1 MIIQFTPLIVLML
14 ISGTVSAVLTIIG
27 WRNRA
32 NPISRPFI
40 LLMAAETVWIYG
52 YALEMM
58 STQLSTVLFLNN
70 IEYPALL
77 TVPVAWLFVVMCYTG
92 REQYLT
98 RRTVP
103 LFFIVPALIYLIV
116 VTNQYHYLY
125 YSGFHVETVNGS
137 VIWIYDHGPMFLL
150 TIAYCYAIAL
160 IALTLAGGKLFGT
173 NALYRNQ
180 TILLF
185 SAATIPALCNMLYV
199 FRVAP
204 FPDYDLTPI
213 AFLITGIVLAVGIL
227 RYQLFS
233 AVPVAYSRVFATMR
247 DGVIVVDRKNS
258 VIDINPAAERITG
271 YTSHAAVGRNITEL
285 IPLLKAVT
293 DLPAGEDGERRIELH
308 LPYDST
314 PHYFDVLLT
323 PMNERGTG
331 SSGYLYLFRD
341 VTERKQAE
349 LALSRANR
357 NISLLT
363 SITRHDLNN
372 KLMAVRSYIDLIRE
386 ISTDPT
392 QLEYL
397 DQEEHAVHA
406 MREQIEFTREY
417 QQLGAESPV
426 WQEVN
431 AVIRRAQTHLDLQT
445 VNLEN
450 TTGTLEVFADP
461 MLEKVFYNLFDNA
474 LKYGGDQMTALQVSF
489 YRGGNEIVLVVE
501 DNGTGIPD
509 KDRNRLFERGFGRN
523 TGLGLFLSR
532 EILAI
537 TNIAIEEN
545 GSAGRG
551 ARFEIRVPPGKYR
564 LRGNE
569 K

>member
-1 MIIQFTPLIVLML
+1 MIIQFTPLVVLML

-32 NPISRPFI
+32 NPISQPFI

-52 YALEMM
+52 YAMEMM

-103 LFFIVPALIYLIV
+103 LFFIVPALIYLMV
-116 VTNQYHYLY
+116 LTNQYHYLY
-125 YSGFHVETVNGS
+125 YSGFHAETVNGS
-137 VIWIYDHGPMFLL
+137 VIWIYEHGPLFWI

-160 IALTLAGGKLFGT
+160 IALTLAGGRLFGP

-185 SAATIPALCNMLYV
+185 CAAVIPALCNMAYV
-199 FRVAP
+199 FHLAP
-204 FPDYDLTPI
+204 FPEYDLTPI
-213 AFLITGIVLAVGIL
+213 AFLITGIVLAVGL
-227 RYQLFS
+227 LHYQLFS

-247 DGVIVVDRKNS
+247 DGVIVVDRKNC

-271 YTSHAAVGRNITEL
+271 FTSHVAVGRNITEL
-285 IPLLKAVT
+285 ITLLKAVS
-293 DLPAGEDGERRIELH
+293 DHPASGGGERRIELH
-308 LPYDST
+308 LPYDGA
-314 PHYFDVLLT
+314 PHYFDVLFT
-323 PMNERGTG
+323 PMDEWGSG

-349 LALSRANR
+349 LALARANKKL
-357 NISLLT
+357 SLLT

-372 KLMAVRSYIDLIRE
+372 KLMVVRSYIELIRE
-386 ISTDPT
+386 IATDPI
-392 QLEYL
+392 QNEYL
-397 DQEEHAVHA
+397 DQEERAVHA
-406 MREQIEFTREY
+406 MQEQIEFTYEY
-417 QQLGAESPV
+417 QQLGTKSPV
-426 WQEVN
+426 WQDLN
-431 AVIRRAQTHLDLQT
+431 AVIRRAQAQLDLKT
-445 VNLEN
+445 VKLEN
-450 TTGTLEVFADP
+450 NTGNLEVFADP
-461 MLEKVFYNLFDNA
+461 MLGKVFYNLFDNA
-474 LKYGGDQMTALQVSF
+474 MKYGGDRMTALNVSY
-489 YRGGNEIVLVVE
+489 YRGGNEMVLVVD

-509 KDRNRLFERGFGRN
+509 EDRTRLFERGFGRN

-537 TNIAIEEN
+537 TNIMIEET
-545 GSAGRG
+545 GTEGRG
-551 ARFEIRVPPGKYR
+551 ARFEIRVPPGNFR
-564 LRGNE
+564 FRGSE

>member
-14 ISGTVSAVLTIIG
+14 ISGTVSAALTLIG

-58 STQLSTVLFLNN
+58 STQLPTVLFLNN
-70 IEYPALL
+70 VEYPALL

-92 REQYLT
+92 REHYLT

-125 YSGFHVETVNGS
+125 YSGFHAETVNGS
-137 VIWIYDHGPMFLL
+137 VIWIYDHGPLFLL

-160 IALTLAGGKLFGT
+160 IALILAGGKLFGT
-173 NALYRNQ
+173 NVLYRNQ

-185 SAATIPALCNMLYV
+185 SAATIPAICNMLYV

-247 DGVIVVDRKNS
+247 DGVIVVDRKNC

-271 YTSHAAVGRNITEL
+271 FTSPAAVGQNITEL
-285 IPLLKAVT
+285 IPLLKAVA
-293 DLPAGEDGERRIELH
+293 DLPAREDGERRIELP
-308 LPYDST
+308 LSYNGIPR
-314 PHYFDVLLT
+314 YFDVLLT
-323 PMNERGTG
+323 PMAERGG

-349 LALSRANR
+349 LALARANR

-386 ISTDPT
+386 ISTDPA

-397 DQEEHAVHA
+397 EQEDRAVHA
-406 MREQIEFTREY
+406 MREEIEFTREY

-431 AVIRRAQTHLDLQT
+431 AVIRRAQVHLDLKT
-445 VNLEN
+445 VKLEN

-474 LKYGGDQMTALQVSF
+474 LRYGGDRMTALQVSF

-501 DNGTGIPD
+501 DDGTGILET
-509 KDRNRLFERGFGRN
+509 DRNRLFERGFGRN

-537 TNIAIEEN
+537 TNITIEEN

-564 LRGNE
+564 FRSTE